1 MNYTKKQAWLL
12 IVFFL
17 FFKSI
22 RAQNMSGS
30 WEGFMGDEYLQVNIT
45 QQKNLLCGYTYDYE
59 MINKNSYC
67 KAYFSGYYDK
77 MADLWV
83 LIGQSFISN
92 SGSHVLIQLKLW
104 PEKSDGK
111 NTLRGF
117 VTLKSQ
123 ANSFFGLGSGDP
135 VRLTRRSIKPLKLP
149 DDQPTCF
156 PEPAK
161 RTTPTVTKPRIK
173 TVIQKPAA
181 RPQVFKPSPSKKDKP
196 VAVLTVPK
204 NDTVLQQK
212 PVPVIVKKDPL
223 PMEQKVALRKNKEI
237 SRLIIHS
244 KKITLKVYDNGVVDN
259 DTVSIYYNG
268 RLLANKQGLT
278 EKPLVLNIELDEDVD
293 LHRITMFAENL
304 GSIPP
309 NTALIVVTAGTKR
322 YELHSSASLEE
333 NAVMLFEYKPE

>member
-1 MNYTKKQAWLL
+1 
-12 IVFFL
+12 
-17 FFKSI
+17 
-22 RAQNMSGS
+22 
-30 WEGFMGDEYLQVNIT
+30 VNIR

-59 MINKNSYC
+59 LLNKNSYC
-67 KAYFSGYYDK
+67 KAYFNGYYDK

-104 PEKSDGK
+104 PEKADGK

-135 VRLTRRSIKPLKLP
+135 VRLIRRSVKPVNLP
-149 DDQPTCF
+149 DDQPICF
-156 PEPAK
+156 PEPEK
-161 RTTPTVTKPRIK
+161 RTAPPVTKPVEKPVIK
-173 TVIQKPAA
+173 KPVP
-181 RPQVFKPSPSKKDKP
+181 RPQVIKPTPGQKDNPVPVPVLPKK
-196 VAVLTVPK
+196 
-204 NDTVLQQK
+204 DTVLPQK
-212 PVPVIVKKDPL
+212 SVPIIVKKDPF
-223 PMEQKVALRKNKEI
+223 PQDQKVTLRKNKEI
-237 SRLIIHS
+237 SRLIVHTQ
-244 KKITLKVYDNGVVDN
+244 KITLKVYDNGVVDN

-268 RLLANKQGLT
+268 RLLASKQGLT
-278 EKPLVLNIELDEDVD
+278 EKPLVLNIDLDDDVAI
-293 LHRITMFAENL
+293 HRITMFAENL

>member
-1 MNYTKKQAWLL
+1 MNYLRKQAKLL
-12 IVFFL
+12 IVFL
-17 FFKSI
+17 FFFQTNQ
-22 RAQNMSGS
+22 AQVMQGS

-45 QQKNLLCGYTYDYE
+45 QQKNMLCGYTYDYE
-59 MINKNSYC
+59 LLNKNSFC

-104 PEKSDGK
+104 HERSDGK
-111 NTLRGF
+111 NTLRGL
-117 VTLKSQ
+117 VTMKSS

-135 VRLTRRSIKPLKLP
+135 VRLTRRAVRPNKLP
-149 DDQPTCF
+149 NNEPTCF
-156 PEPAK
+156 PEPVK
-161 RTTPTVTKPRIK
+161 RTPPTVIKPGTKPIVKAPVPRAQ
-173 TVIQKPAA
+173 VI
-181 RPQVFKPSPSKKDKP
+181 KPSPDIKDNP
-196 VAVLTVPK
+196 VQAIPLPGK
-204 NDTVLQQK
+204 DTVLNK
-212 PVPVIVKKDPL
+212 SIPIIVKKEPL
-223 PMEQKVALRKNKEI
+223 PLDQKVTRRKNKEI
-237 SRLIIHS
+237 SRLIVNT

-278 EKPLVLNIELDEDVD
+278 EKPLVLNIELDDDVP

-304 GSIPP
+304 GSISP
-309 NTALIVVTAGTKR
+309 NTALIVVTAGAKR

-333 NAVMLFEYKPE
+333 NAVMLFEYKPD